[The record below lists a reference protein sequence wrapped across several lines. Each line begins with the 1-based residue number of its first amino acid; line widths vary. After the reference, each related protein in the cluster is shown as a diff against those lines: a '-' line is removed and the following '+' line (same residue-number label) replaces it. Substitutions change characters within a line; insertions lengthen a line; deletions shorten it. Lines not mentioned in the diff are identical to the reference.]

1 MGVLAVVGLGFRA
14 DRFQSR
20 SPRSRAA
27 IGSAVPIPRPAA
39 PVSLR
44 RSVAVLGFD
53 NLAGRPDVDYLGA
66 ALLQMLPTELGR
78 TGRLR
83 LVPAENVARART
95 DLSLTRSA
103 ALGPAT
109 LSRVR
114 SYLGADLAIGGSYL
128 VTGPE
133 GRTRFDVQMQDTR
146 TGETLATLSESKALS
161 DYTLQRKAA
170 LAVVRKG
177 RALDARVLI
186 AEGRFQEGYAA
197 LNQGEP
203 AAAKAALDDA
213 AELFEGAGDRGKL
226 ARTWTVRGIYFEKQG
241 DMAAAR
247 AAYQRSG
254 EIYRQIGNEYGAAGS
269 LNNLAVLAIQQGRL
283 KEGRQRLQEALAVFR
298 RLDRKTAAA
307 SALNNL
313 GAIAQLQGDL
323 DQYEARLR
331 EVLAVY
337 RDIGDRGGEARTLVN
352 RGSLHFSRGDLD
364 GAGKDFAEALRIF
377 EHRRQE
383 RHRRGSA
390 GSWRCAAALRPAGRG
405 GAALQLRPYD
415 PQGAERQSGDG

>member
-1 MGVLAVVGLGFRA
+1 M
-14 DRFQSR
+14 
-20 SPRSRAA
+20 
-27 IGSAVPIPRPAA
+27 
-39 PVSLR
+39 
-44 RSVAVLGFD
+44 LGFD

-213 AELFEGAGDRGKL
+213 AELFEGAGDRESSPAPGRSAASTSRSRETWL
-226 ARTWTVRGIYFEKQG
+226 RRGRPISARERSI
-241 DMAAAR
+241 AR
-247 AAYQRSG
+247 SATSTAP
-254 EIYRQIGNEYGAAGS
+254 
-269 LNNLAVLAIQQGRL
+269 QGR
-283 KEGRQRLQEALAVFR
+283 
-298 RLDRKTAAA
+298 
-307 SALNNL
+307 
-313 GAIAQLQGDL
+313 
-323 DQYEARLR
+323 
-331 EVLAVY
+331 
-337 RDIGDRGGEARTLVN
+337 
-352 RGSLHFSRGDLD
+352 
-364 GAGKDFAEALRIF
+364 
-377 EHRRQE
+377 
-383 RHRRGSA
+383 
-390 GSWRCAAALRPAGRG
+390 
-405 GAALQLRPYD
+405 
-415 PQGAERQSGDG
+415 